1 MPSIMR
7 RGETLFMSARLI
19 EALATTGPL
28 AKLFSDESV
37 LQAMLDVE
45 VALARAEARVGVI
58 PQPAA
63 EHIAAVAR
71 VEDFDVAVLAR
82 EMLRTGTPAIPV
94 VKALTEKV
102 RASDPEAARYVHW
115 GATSQDVAD
124 TALVLLLKLAQPVV
138 TGDLLRLEGALHQ
151 LSERHKASVMLGR
164 TLLQAAPPVTFG
176 LTAAG
181 WLSAIHRSQESLDV
195 AFAGTLVIQFGGAS
209 GTLASLGKDGI
220 AVARALAG
228 ELHLS

>member
-63 EHIAAVAR
+63 EHIAAIAR
-71 VEDFDVAVLAR
+71 AEDFDVAVLAH

-151 LSERHKASVMLGR
+151 LSER
-164 TLLQAAPPVTFG
+164 
-176 LTAAG
+176 
-181 WLSAIHRSQESLDV
+181 
-195 AFAGTLVIQFGGAS
+195 
-209 GTLASLGKDGI
+209 
-220 AVARALAG
+220 
-228 ELHLS
+228 